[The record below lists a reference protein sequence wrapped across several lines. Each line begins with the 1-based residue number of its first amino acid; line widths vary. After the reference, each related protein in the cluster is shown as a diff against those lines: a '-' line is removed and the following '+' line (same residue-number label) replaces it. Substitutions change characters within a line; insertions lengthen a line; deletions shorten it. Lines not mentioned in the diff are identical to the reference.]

1 MWPEH
6 QLSCAVSCSACA
18 PGVTTRGACLSSG
31 PPRGSESGSF
41 YQIPLCE
48 ATCQRLYA
56 EPQHVGA
63 AVRPRGQ

>member
-56 EPQHVGA
+56 ESQHVGA